1 MKKILLL
8 GANGQ
13 IGHELRRSLSAQGT
27 IIPANRT
34 GLLPEGTPCEV
45 ADFDH
50 PEYLPA
56 LLERHRP
63 GIVVNAAAF
72 TAVDR
77 AEEYVDAACR
87 ANAEAPALLAGYCSE
102 HGIPLIHY
110 SSDYVFDG
118 TGDRP
123 YREEDPASPLGVY
136 GASKRAGE
144 VAILESGAPGVIL
157 RTSWVYGA
165 YGSNFLL
172 TMLRQARASAELRV
186 VSDQRGTPTPAHLI
200 ADVTAEIVAAH
211 PDTQGILHLAAGGE
225 TSWHGFAEAILAGAL
240 RRGLIPRLPR
250 VLPIPSSD
258 YPTRASRPAYS
269 RLDTGKLE
277 ALLGRTMPAWETG
290 LEAVLDHISPD
301 LPLDSM

>member
-13 IGHELRRSLSAQGT
+13 VGHELRRSLVPQGM

-34 GLLPEGTPCEV
+34 GLLPDGMPCEV
-45 ADFDH
+45 ADFDR
-50 PEYLPA
+50 PESLPV

-72 TAVDR
+72 TVVDR
-77 AEEYVDAACR
+77 AEEDVDAAYR
-87 ANAEAPALLAGYCSE
+87 ANAEAPALLAGYCFE

-110 SSDYVFDG
+110 STDYVFDG

-157 RTSWVYGA
+157 RTSWVYSA
-165 YGSNFLL
+165 YGSNFLQ
-172 TMLRQARASAELRV
+172 TMLCQARERAELQV
-186 VSDQRGTPTPAHLI
+186 VSDQRGTPTPAHLV
-200 ADVTAEIVAAH
+200 ADVTAEIVATH
-211 PDTQGILHLAAGGE
+211 PDAQGILHLTAAGE
-225 TSWHGFAEAILAGAL
+225 TSWHGFAEAILAGAH

-250 VLPIPSSD
+250 VLPIPSSA

-277 ALLGRTMPAWETG
+277 ALLGRPMPAWETG

-301 LPLDSM
+301 LPLDSL